1 MSCLTITPRI
11 KELAK
16 KFPNETEQSVLNL
29 VGLWQEKNNKSIEDI
44 PLGSELNAFIK
55 ELRRP
60 KGKGAE
66 TVFST
71 SGNNSYPSRTRENAN
86 WSDITIALAQDF
98 NTAGERL
105 TKNAAGN
112 KYVSFTLAAESNDAS
127 EIAENLYNQIRTKG
141 KTDNLKINIAGNGI
155 YSMKQSQSYYNDLMT
170 QILMKLQDMGVTIS
184 EIRSG
189 GQTGIDEAGIIAA
202 QRLGIPNEVHSTANF
217 MFRDKSGKDISDEQA
232 FKNRFLSS
240 TKWARTAETAN
251 HITSDEFLGF
261 TTPTLSFLEQ
271 QQKVDLDFDPKTRRD
286 RVTLISKFFSN
297 EVDESIKE
305 LSDSINMRLNNATG
319 DEKI

>member
-112 KYVSFTLAAESNDAS
+112 KYVSFTLAATAYTVPANCTSS
-127 EIAENLYNQIRTKG
+127 PWRT
-141 KTDNLKINIAGNGI
+141 
-155 YSMKQSQSYYNDLMT
+155 
-170 QILMKLQDMGVTIS
+170 
-184 EIRSG
+184 
-189 GQTGIDEAGIIAA
+189 
-202 QRLGIPNEVHSTANF
+202 
-217 MFRDKSGKDISDEQA
+217 
-232 FKNRFLSS
+232 
-240 TKWARTAETAN
+240 
-251 HITSDEFLGF
+251 
-261 TTPTLSFLEQ
+261 
-271 QQKVDLDFDPKTRRD
+271 
-286 RVTLISKFFSN
+286 
-297 EVDESIKE
+297 
-305 LSDSINMRLNNATG
+305 
-319 DEKI
+319 